1 MFDNVR
7 DSQQKYLLIHHLIID
22 NDRITC
28 YPKLFLYLRIWLII
42 YPTCQK
48 RLRSTHQQ
56 IFCPTPTPPLLD
68 VQDYKWPYHH
78 HQPEDNSLIRILLT
92 QLEHL
97 KFKKFH
103 NIYGKLE
110 IKFLSKMQRFIGQN
124 TAKKYNML
132 LILDAILLWEC
143 TPPPP
148 SWCDFPLIVNHF
160 LDNSVRNNVEQSSN
174 WNMILVRLLVP
185 RLNIS
190 ASNSPIPVPSFSQ
203 LYNRISW
210 IILGSI

>member
-1 MFDNVR
+1 MR
-7 DSQQKYLLIHHLIID
+7 DQ
-22 NDRITC
+22 TC
-28 YPKLFLYLRIWLII
+28 VLYNGYGCILRRVKHNGMILDPSSLFLYLRIWLII

-103 NIYGKLE
+103 NILGKLE
-110 IKFLSKMQRFIGQN
+110 IKLSSSAPAPLCSNFLILLSKSQFRNKRIRAD
-124 TAKKYNML
+124 TEISVHHPL
-132 LILDAILLWEC
+132 EC
-143 TPPPP
+143 TKYT
-148 SWCDFPLIVNHF
+148 WGIGICITL
-160 LDNSVRNNVEQSSN
+160 
-174 WNMILVRLLVP
+174 
-185 RLNIS
+185 
-190 ASNSPIPVPSFSQ
+190 
-203 LYNRISW
+203 
-210 IILGSI
+210 